1 MRTIEDLLNRLRSEF
16 LQAPGVR
23 LTSEQVQRLCGVERT
38 ICQLVLDSL
47 VETKFLC
54 LQAGGAYARRI
65 DSIERHHPEH
75 AKAVRRADRST
86 NAS

>member
-1 MRTIEDLLNRLRSEF
+1 MRTIEDVLNQLRSYF
-16 LQAPGVR
+16 LGVPGLR
-23 LTSEQVQRLCGVERT
+23 LTSEQAQRLCGVEWT

-54 LQAGGAYARRI
+54 RQAGGAYGLMS
-65 DSIERHHPEH
+65 DGGDHFHPEH
-75 AKAVRRADRST
+75 AKAVRRTDGPA

>member
-1 MRTIEDLLNRLRSEF
+1 MRAIEDTFNQLQSYF
-16 LQAPGVR
+16 LGVPGLR
-23 LTSEQVQRLCGVERT
+23 LTSEQAQRLCGVEWT

-54 LQAGGAYARRI
+54 HKAGGAYELTSGGG
-65 DSIERHHPEH
+65 DHLHPEH
-75 AKAVRRADRST
+75 AKAVPRADGPA